1 MIDKDKYDK
10 KRKRRLENNMINQSK
25 TASLSSLF
33 LTETT
38 GTDSLC
44 TSLPKAWFTYVL
56 DKIAGKFV
64 ILRGVVR
71 QL

>member
-10 KRKRRLENNMINQSK
+10 KRKQRLDNDMKNHGE

-44 TSLPKAWFTYVL
+44 TQLPKAWFTYMS
-56 DKIAGKFV
+56 
-64 ILRGVVR
+64 
-71 QL
+71 

>member
-1 MIDKDKYDK
+1 MDKDKYDK
-10 KRKRRLENNMINQSK
+10 KRKQRLENNMKNQSE

-33 LTETT
+33 LIETT

-44 TSLPKAWFTYVL
+44 TSLPKQNCL

-64 ILRGVVR
+64 ILTGVVR